1 MKKWMKIIVPAICV
15 LIVVITFY
23 MIFDIRKKVDD
34 VNYNTNDIEVENVV
48 EENTVD
54 TNTLVENAVVE
65 TDKTNTVSENTVNSS
80 ETDSSGEEVSEENDA
95 YANSKFSE
103 AENLVKKAWGEDDT
117 VYFTIEGVNS
127 EGLYLVAARE
137 KATTNVRNYFKVNL
151 ETKKVEVDY

>member
-54 TNTLVENAVVE
+54 TNTIVENVVE
-65 TDKTNTVSENTVNSS
+65 ADNNAVDQNEITDPNADN
-80 ETDSSGEEVSEENDA
+80 SGEEVSEENDA
-95 YANSKFSE
+95 YSNSKFSE

-137 KATTNVRNYFKVNL
+137 KSTTNVRNYFKVNL

>member
-1 MKKWMKIIVPAICV
+1 
-15 LIVVITFY
+15 

-54 TNTLVENAVVE
+54 TNTIVENVVE
-65 TDKTNTVSENTVNSS
+65 ADNNAVDQNEITDPNADN
-80 ETDSSGEEVSEENDA
+80 SGEEVSEENDA
-95 YANSKFSE
+95 YSNSKFSE

-137 KATTNVRNYFKVNL
+137 KSTTNVRNYFKVNL

>member
-1 MKKWMKIIVPAICV
+1 MKKWMKIIVPAVCV

-54 TNTLVENAVVE
+54 TNTIVENVVE
-65 TDKTNTVSENTVNSS
+65 ADNNAVDQNEITDPNADN
-80 ETDSSGEEVSEENDA
+80 SGEEVSEENDA
-95 YANSKFSE
+95 YSNSKFSE

-137 KATTNVRNYFKVNL
+137 KSTTNVRNYFILNL

>member
-1 MKKWMKIIVPAICV
+1 MKKWMKIIVPAVCV

-54 TNTLVENAVVE
+54 TNTIVENVVE
-65 TDKTNTVSENTVNSS
+65 ADNNAVDQNEITDPNADN
-80 ETDSSGEEVSEENDA
+80 SGEEVSEENDA
-95 YANSKFSE
+95 YSNSKFSE

-137 KATTNVRNYFKVNL
+137 KSTTNVRNYFKVNL